1 MLYGARY
8 EKTFSSRREELEF
21 QRAMAEKLLCWALRS
36 ERGLDL
42 STLHRERTP
51 DGKPFFSDCPV
62 QFSLSH
68 CRGMVCCGLS
78 DAPVGVDVESSRP
91 FSQRLAERVCTQE
104 ERAWLEAQPDQ
115 ERGFLSLWTLKE
127 SVMKLSGKGIAY
139 GFQQAAFTFR
149 EGRPCFWDPEV
160 QVSQFE
166 LPGGWIVSAASR
178 EESFS
183 QLQMVDLT

>member
-8 EKTFSSRREELEF
+8 EKTFSSRREELAF
-21 QRAMAEKLLCWALRS
+21 QRSLAEELLRWALRS

-42 STLHRERTP
+42 SALRRERTP

-78 DAPVGVDVESSRP
+78 DSPLGVDVESPRP
-91 FSQRLAERVCTQE
+91 FSRRLVERVCTQE
-104 ERAWLEAQPDQ
+104 ELAWLEAQPDR
-115 ERGFLSLWTLKE
+115 ERGFLVLWTLKE

-139 GFQQAAFTFR
+139 GFQQAAFTFP
-149 EGRPCFWDPEV
+149 EGRPVFREPEV
-160 QVSQFE
+160 QLSQFE
-166 LPGGWIVSAASR
+166 LPGGGIVSAASR

-183 QLQMVDLT
+183 QLRMVDLA